1 MTRMIFKML
10 KNSFKRYFR
19 STCMRNGT
27 NNNHANFQ
35 SNQAAKK
42 ERKKEKRKLESAQIN
57 TGRETI
63 STVDKNYSG

>member
-1 MTRMIFKML
+1 MK
-10 KNSFKRYFR
+10 
-19 STCMRNGT
+19 NGT

-42 ERKKEKRKLESAQIN
+42 ERKKEKRKLEFAQVN

>member
-1 MTRMIFKML
+1 ML
-10 KNSFKRYFR
+10 KNSFKRHFR
-19 STCMRNGT
+19 STCMKNGT

-42 ERKKEKRKLESAQIN
+42 ERKKEKRKLEFAQIN

>member
-1 MTRMIFKML
+1 MTRLILKML
-10 KNSFKRYFR
+10 KNSFKRHFR
-19 STCMRNGT
+19 CSCMKNGT

-42 ERKKEKRKLESAQIN
+42 ERKKEKRKLEFAQVN